1 MRTKSKVKKNTPK
14 FVLSG
19 VLPQTGENFMKET
32 DSLDKVK
39 EAGVY
44 MVIANNVGVGDGLP
58 DDDYGCKNCF
68 NAQLIVT
75 CSLLSKDSTDAATV
89 GQMLIISNR
98 ERATTSVYT
107 RSWEE
112 QEGNTGEWTPWLMLL
127 GGDISVV
134 APSNEL
140 AGKVSVLSDKIDKE
154 VERALAADAANCD
167 AIARMPLSLGVR
179 TFYNLEPHLKD
190 DTYALCKK
198 VTLSVLDKP
207 ADFYRI
213 EILTREDNV
222 VGNLSCNFYC
232 SSFNTVSGV
241 PQTYITYIYVDPN
254 DHPDGCDTR
263 YQLFDNTKRAYIVGA
278 TDVYHLNPGWN
289 KLTISHTYTEEDKNT
304 TFTLFFGKYP
314 GVVFYLYKIL
324 VFNGVN
330 IPATINPGLIEDVD
344 MLVNDVDALKDVSTG
359 LAVLLDKVYC
369 ENETFTVV
377 GDGNSWQ
384 SLKKVDEAASEGE
397 TFEISCGA
405 FEFPDGV
412 AYKPNL
418 QLRFYDSDNTQL
430 TLHQFLGAAGPT
442 RFIAPEGTSKVV
454 LQFYIST
461 ASESIEG
468 ENYIVNNVT
477 FKKIGGQAKM
487 QTRIETVEKEV
498 ALIKSDWNGK
508 ILSTYGDSVT
518 ALQNGDF
525 SYPYSN
531 IDTTTMWGN
540 RVAQYLG
547 FSKHYGRGIGGQK
560 YAWGNAGGSVSWIY
574 KETGILFNRNDAFN
588 LDNWDGATF
597 PETWSDEQKNTVLS
611 GLADG
616 TILSVRGCGCSWL
629 RITSMYPESIKDTI
643 DAVFVQFHNDGVDG
657 TELQWVEGDTI
668 DPEWATSE
676 YYASYGGDYN
686 ITTLQGGIASA
697 IMKLQAWMPQAII
710 ILGTPISGRANGSN
724 ASELNPALSTTLY
737 GQCSHVKNVAS
748 QLSIPVIDVYGTC
761 GINGLNRTKYITDT
775 IHPYSVAGSKMI
787 ARAVIAGM
795 KNILPF

>member
-44 MVIANNVGVGDGLP
+44 MVIGNNVGVGDGLP

-98 ERATTSVYT
+98 ERSTTSVYT

-167 AIARMPLSLGVR
+167 VIAGMPLSLGVR
-179 TFYNLEPHLKD
+179 TFYKLEPHLKD

-198 VTLSVLDKP
+198 VTLSILDKTC
-207 ADFYRI
+207 DFYKFEVR
-213 EILTREDNV
+213 NN
-222 VGNLSCNFYC
+222 GNMELAFRPVSY
-232 SSFNTVSGV
+232 FNSVAGV
-241 PQTYITYIYVDPN
+241 PQTFVVYIYVDAN
-254 DHPDGCDTR
+254 ECPDGTSTVF
-263 YQLFDNTKRAYIVGA
+263 QLYNAGGKQYVHNETKDLCV
-278 TDVYHLNPGWN
+278 GWN
-289 KLTISHTYTEEDKNT
+289 KITFSYTYSQEDITNDT
-304 TFTLFFGKYP
+304 QHVLYLGKRP
-314 GVVFYLYKIL
+314 GAVFYLYRIV

-344 MLVNDVDALKDVSTG
+344 MLVNDVDALKDVSAG
-359 LAVLLDKVYC
+359 LEMLLDKVYC
-369 ENETFTVV
+369 ENETFTIV
-377 GDGNSWQ
+377 GSGGTWQGPKLASDG
-384 SLKKVDEAASEGE
+384 ASEGE
-397 TFEISCGA
+397 VFELCCGA
-405 FEFPDGV
+405 IEYPENSAS

-418 QLRFYDSDNTQL
+418 QLRFYDSSNTQL
-430 TLHQFLGAAGPT
+430 TSHQFLGAAGPT

-487 QTRIETVEKEV
+487 QTRIETIEKEV
-498 ALIKSDWNGK
+498 ALVKSDWNGK
-508 ILSTYGDSVT
+508 VLSTYGDSVT

-525 SYPYSN
+525 SYPYPN
-531 IDTTTMWGN
+531 IDTTTKWGN

-597 PETWSDEQKNTVLS
+597 PDTWSDEQKNTVLS

-657 TELQWVEGDTI
+657 TELQWIEGDTT
-668 DPEWATSE
+668 DREWATSE

-737 GQCSHVKNVAS
+737 AQCSHVKNVAS

-761 GINGLNRTKYITDT
+761 GINGLNRTKYITDV
-775 IHPYSVAGSKMI
+775 IHPYCAAGSKMI

>member
-44 MVIANNVGVGDGLP
+44 MVIGNNVGVGDGLP

-107 RSWEE
+107 RSWKE

-154 VERALAADAANCD
+154 VERALAADSANSD
-167 AIARMPLSLGVR
+167 AIAGMPLSLGVR

-207 ADFYRI
+207 
-213 EILTREDNV
+213 
-222 VGNLSCNFYC
+222 CNFYKFEVRNNGNMELAFRPV
-232 SSFNTVSGV
+232 SYFNSVAGV
-241 PQTYITYIYVDPN
+241 PQTFVAYIYVDAN
-254 DHPDGCDTR
+254 ECPDGTSTVF
-263 YQLFDNTKRAYIVGA
+263 QLYNAGGKQYVHNETKDLCV
-278 TDVYHLNPGWN
+278 GWN
-289 KLTISHTYTEEDKNT
+289 KITFSYTYSQEDITNDT
-304 TFTLFFGKYP
+304 QYVLYLGKRP
-314 GVVFYLYKIL
+314 GAVFYLYRIV

-330 IPATINPGLIEDVD
+330 IPATINPGLVEDVD
-344 MLVNDVDALKDVSTG
+344 MLVNDVDALKDVSAG
-359 LAVLLDKVYC
+359 LEMLLDKVYC
-369 ENETFTVV
+369 ENETFTIV
-377 GDGNSWQ
+377 GSGGTWQ
-384 SLKKVDEAASEGE
+384 GPKLVSDDASEGE
-397 TFEISCGA
+397 VFELCCGA
-405 FEFPDGV
+405 IEYPENSAS

-418 QLRFYDSDNTQL
+418 QLRFYDSSNTQL
-430 TLHQFLGAAGPT
+430 TSHQFFGAAGPT
-442 RFIAPEGTSKVV
+442 RFTAPEGTSKFL

-461 ASESIEG
+461 ASASIEG

-487 QTRIETVEKEV
+487 RTRIETVEKEV

-525 SYPYSN
+525 SYPYPN
-531 IDTTTMWGN
+531 IDTTTKWGN

-574 KETGILFNRNDAFN
+574 KETGIFCNRNDSFN

-597 PETWSDEQKNTVLS
+597 PDTWSDEQKNTVLS

-657 TELQWVEGDTI
+657 TELQWLEGDTT
-668 DPEWATSE
+668 DREWAASE

-686 ITTLQGGIASA
+686 ITTLQGGAASA

-775 IHPYSVAGSKMI
+775 IHPYCVAGSKMI